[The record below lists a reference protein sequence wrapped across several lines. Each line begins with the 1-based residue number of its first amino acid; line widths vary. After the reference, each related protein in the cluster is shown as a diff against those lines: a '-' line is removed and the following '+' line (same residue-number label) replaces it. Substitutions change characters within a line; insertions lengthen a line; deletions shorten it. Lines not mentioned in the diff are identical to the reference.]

1 MFAAALAL
9 ALSAGPAD
17 PPAAQPADPPAG
29 TLRFVGSYRSGVLK
43 DIVSVEASGD
53 GRFVYTA
60 SYNARQVG
68 VFARDAATG
77 RLTPT
82 ETQQV
87 DRLFDGVTALRPS
100 PDGRRAASAAFR
112 SDAVTLFDRDP
123 VTGRLARRAAVT
135 DAEAPALRWTI
146 DVAWSPDSRF
156 AYAIADTGAAV
167 VVLRAV
173 GEGADAR
180 WEVVQTE
187 RGRDSCLNGARG
199 VAVSPDG
206 RRLYVV
212 ADKAGALSVFDR
224 DPDAGTLTLRQVIGR
239 GWNDGDPADDE
250 PAGRATDR
258 PDLRGVIGVAAGP
271 RFVHTSGG
279 RFRGTHAV
287 TTFRVGPDGEL
298 AFVQQLTA
306 AGGGLED
313 FRGGNEIAVSPD
325 GRSVYAAGTT
335 SDSLAAFRRADDGTL
350 TQTDAILHDEAA
362 GVRLKG
368 ASGLTVTADG
378 RHVLV
383 AAEDSNA
390 VTVFA
395 RVPAAD

>member
-17 PPAAQPADPPAG
+17 PPAAAPVDPPAA
-29 TLRFVGSYRSGVLK
+29 LRFVGSYRSGVLK

-77 RLTPT
+77 RLTPK

-146 DVAWSPDSRF
+146 DLAWSPDSRF

-167 VVLRAV
+167 VVLRVV
-173 GEGADAR
+173 GAGADAH
-180 WEVVQTE
+180 WEIVQTE
-187 RGRDSCLNGARG
+187 RGRDLCLNGARG

-224 DPDAGTLTLRQVIGR
+224 DPDAGTLTLRQVIG
-239 GWNDGDPADDE
+239 GEPNGDDLGDG
-250 PAGRATDR
+250 
-258 PDLRGVIGVAAGP
+258 PDLRGVFSVAAGP

-306 AGGGLED
+306 AGGGLEN

-325 GRSVYAAGTT
+325 GRTVYAAGTT
-335 SDSLAAFRRADDGTL
+335 SDSLAAFRRADDGGL
-350 TQTDAILHDEAA
+350 TQTEAIVHDEAA

-390 VTVFA
+390 VTVFS

>member
-17 PPAAQPADPPAG
+17 PPAAQPADPSAA

-123 VTGRLARRAAVT
+123 TTGRLARRAAVT

-224 DPDAGTLTLRQVIGR
+224 DPDAGTLTLRQVIG
-239 GWNDGDPADDE
+239 GEANDGVPDGDV
-250 PAGRATDR
+250 TDR

-279 RFRGTHAV
+279 RFRGAHAV

-306 AGGGLED
+306 AGGGLEN

-325 GRSVYAAGTT
+325 GRAVYAAGTL

-350 TQTDAILHDEAA
+350 TQTDAIVHDAAA

-390 VTVFA
+390 VTVFS